1 MADGQITKE
10 IERFVAESVGSADEL
25 DILLLLHGAPDRSWT
40 ARQVSE
46 AVFTVP
52 TAATMRLEQLV
63 HTGFVATNGGADPS
77 YTYHPRSAALR
88 SQVDALAAAY
98 RANRV
103 AVIQLVFQKPADPL
117 RSFADAFRLRKED

>member
-1 MADGQITKE
+1 MVADHID
-10 IERFVAESVGSADEL
+10 SADQL
-25 DILLLLHGAPDRSWT
+25 DILLLLHASPERGWT

-63 HTGFVATNGGADPS
+63 DAGFLTSTGGGDPS
-77 YTYHPRSAALR
+77 YTYSPAPGLAGR
-88 SQVDALAAAY
+88 VDSLAAAY

-103 AVIQLVFQKPADPL
+103 AIIQLVFQKAADPL
-117 RSFADAFRLRKED
+117 KSFSNAFRLRREE